1 MLGRRGVREDGAQ
14 RGDVRLQRPGGGD
27 DLHRRARRLQRRVG
41 DARRAPAPR
50 PVRGFM
56 TTMPPYWPPSA
67 ATAARSIPG
76 EIVVLTGLAATGTA
90 VASMRWPA
98 SSCPPG
104 GARQLVLEDELQPVE
119 PDMGVGGVAARRV
132 LPSGRTGSGPTVP
145 TIWSATSGMGE
156 LRSGPWA
163 SGVPSLA
170 SSVPRGGSEITRCSF
185 SPLRNPGEQQ
195 RVGVVHPGAGARSG
209 ERHLKR
215 LMQRAPQLGR
225 DDHRHRDVVAVAA
238 GDVHAAHRFLGRDVG
253 GGLQPSGEPA
263 LAHLALGDAVEQRV
277 HLGVILV
284 MPRGDVARHHLA
296 LLVARAHGQE
306 HPAHERR
313 HREHG
318 DGQGP
323 CEQALPPSPPFP
335 GPRSTRHDHPALC
348 HLQTQGRQCA
358 ARIDRSGRLFA
369 RLQGRLSGPSPT
381 TLSR

>member
-1 MLGRRGVREDGAQ
+1 
-14 RGDVRLQRPGGGD
+14 
-27 DLHRRARRLQRRVG
+27 
-41 DARRAPAPR
+41 
-50 PVRGFM
+50 M
-56 TTMPPYWPPSA
+56 TGQQM
-67 ATAARSIPG
+67 AARGAG
-76 EIVVLTGLAATGTA
+76 EA
-90 VASMRWPA
+90 
-98 SSCPPG
+98 
-104 GARQLVLEDELQPVE
+104 VLEDALQPVQ
-119 PDMGVGGVAARRV
+119 PDLGVGGVAPRGVGGLQVGGDRAHRADDLVGHVGDGRAAIGALGQWGPVAGQQRAARRQRDDAV
-132 LPSGRTGSGPTVP
+132 KLF
-145 TIWSATSGMGE
+145 ALAHAGE
-156 LRSGPWA
+156 
-163 SGVPSLA
+163 
-170 SSVPRGGSEITRCSF
+170 E
-185 SPLRNPGEQQ
+185 Q
-195 RVGVVHPGAGARSG
+195 RVGEVHPGAGARTA
-209 ERHLKR
+209 ERYLKG
-215 LMQRAPQLGR
+215 LVQRAPQLGR

-238 GDVHAAHRFLGRDVG
+238 GDAHAAHRFLGRDVA
-253 GGLQPSGEPA
+253 GGLHPSGEPA

-277 HLGVILV
+277 HLGVVLV

-369 RLQGRLSGPSPT
+369 RLQGRLSVPSPT